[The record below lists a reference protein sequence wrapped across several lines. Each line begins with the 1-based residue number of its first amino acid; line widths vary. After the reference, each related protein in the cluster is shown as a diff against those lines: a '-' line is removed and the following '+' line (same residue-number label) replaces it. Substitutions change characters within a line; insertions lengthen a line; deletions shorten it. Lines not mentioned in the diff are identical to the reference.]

1 MSEQIEKKLKDLFN
15 ILHILSDYKRENI
28 PINLDSVMNTLK
40 SEINKNNKNEN
51 HKYYLKIALYKN
63 IKEINIDLHEK
74 YENGSLQAI
83 ISIRYNNC
91 GEAPIVK
98 IKDVSIT
105 TIDKTTKITQ
115 RRIYLQPKK
124 KKKKSIIQK
133 RETLNNDIK
142 SNIIFFLAYLE
153 TYPK

>member
-1 MSEQIEKKLKDLFN
+1 MSKQIEKELKDLFN

-28 PINLDSVMNTLK
+28 PINLDSVMNTLEN
-40 SEINKNNKNEN
+40 EINKNNKNEN

-63 IKEINIDLHEK
+63 IEEINIDLHEK

-105 TIDKTTKITQ
+105 TIEKTTKITG
-115 RRIYLQPKK
+115 
-124 KKKKSIIQK
+124 S
-133 RETLNNDIK
+133 DI
-142 SNIIFFLAYLE
+142 
-153 TYPK
+153 

>member
-28 PINLDSVMNTLK
+28 PINLDSPEKRDHFITIV
-40 SEINKNNKNEN
+40 NNKNEN

-74 YENGSLQAI
+74 YENGPLQAI

-105 TIDKTTKITQ
+105 TIEKTTKITG
-115 RRIYLQPKK
+115 
-124 KKKKSIIQK
+124 S
-133 RETLNNDIK
+133 DI
-142 SNIIFFLAYLE
+142 
-153 TYPK
+153 

>member
-40 SEINKNNKNEN
+40 SEINNKNEK

-74 YENGSLQAI
+74 YENGPLQAI

-105 TIDKTTKITQ
+105 TIEKTTKITG
-115 RRIYLQPKK
+115 
-124 KKKKSIIQK
+124 S
-133 RETLNNDIK
+133 DI
-142 SNIIFFLAYLE
+142 
-153 TYPK
+153 

>member
-51 HKYYLKIALYKN
+51 HKYYLKITLYKS
-63 IKEINIDLHEK
+63 IKEISIDLHEK

-83 ISIRYNNC
+83 ISICYNNC

-105 TIDKTTKITQ
+105 TIEKTTKITG
-115 RRIYLQPKK
+115 
-124 KKKKSIIQK
+124 S
-133 RETLNNDIK
+133 DI
-142 SNIIFFLAYLE
+142 
-153 TYPK
+153 